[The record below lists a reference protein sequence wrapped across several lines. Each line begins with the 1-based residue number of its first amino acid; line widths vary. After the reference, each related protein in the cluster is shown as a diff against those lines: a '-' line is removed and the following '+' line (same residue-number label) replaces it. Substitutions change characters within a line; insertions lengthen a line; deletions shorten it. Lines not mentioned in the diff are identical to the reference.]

1 MAFHAN
7 LTRPMSS
14 DGPVSLV
21 LNRCG
26 LEPMH
31 TWTARTCRAG
41 HGPRPQQHSILAAR
55 QLERRTM
62 ISYAYYSPLG
72 KTDRMY
78 AQCRSNLDHFLRRGL
93 PPHDGHNHPDVILNV
108 IGDTPVPSLG
118 GRRITIRRR
127 ALGPADLFVHV
138 QALRETLG
146 RNDDTYYFVFLNC
159 GVRGPYLMPASHP
172 TARLGVAS
180 WLEPFTSLLRNGA
193 MISGPSISCQPSPH
207 LQSYFVVGTK
217 QAAEQ
222 FILPKWGKEDNN
234 KTRIIIESEI
244 GLSTAVIQAGF
255 KIASLQSWG
264 ATFMPMD
271 CMRLC
276 QSNPTLF
283 AQDPFELIFLKH
295 GGNSL
300 PPEGSCKTN
309 LIHVVDSVLTRSAL
323 DEKSLK
329 DFKTCCAARQYEDP
343 ESPQSPSTLPP
354 KETQLTPTQAILW
367 AKKKAKHGD
376 RAAEKGDAY
385 RAKLA
390 ALHDAYS
397 TAAERRTMEAKVRA
411 GAAALPPTPQSRTP
425 GQESKPAKG
434 SEQEAL
440 NDAYSTVAEGSAIR
454 TKAEAGA
461 AAQPP
466 QSLTPSEARKLAKR
480 AELAKRQQLST
491 S

>member
-1 MAFHAN
+1 MFHAN
-7 LTRPMSS
+7 RTRPVSS
-14 DGPVSLV
+14 DGPV

-108 IGDTPVPSLG
+108 IGDSPVPSLG

-127 ALGPADLFVHV
+127 ALGPADLFVHA

-180 WLEPFTSLLRNGA
+180 WLEPFTSLLRNGV

-207 LQSYFVVGTK
+207 LQSCFVVGTK

-222 FILPKWGKEDNN
+222 FILPKWGKEYDN
-234 KTRIIIESEI
+234 KTRIIVESEI
-244 GLSTAVIQAGF
+244 GLSTAIIQAGF

-276 QSNPTLF
+276 QTNPTLF

-309 LIHVVDSVLTRSAL
+309 LMHVADSVLRRSAL
-323 DEKSLK
+323 DEKSLA
-329 DFKTCCAARQYEDP
+329 DFKTCCAARQYDDP
-343 ESPQSPSTLPP
+343 GSPQYPSTLPP
-354 KETQLTPTQAILW
+354 KETLLTPAQAITW
-367 AKKKAKHGD
+367 AKKIAKHGD
-376 RAAEKGDAY
+376 RRAEKGDAY

-390 ALHDAYS
+390 ALNEAYS

-411 GAAALPPTPQSRTP
+411 GAAALPPTPLPRTP
-425 GQESKPAKG
+425 SQESKLGKG
-434 SEQEAL
+434 SKQEAL
-440 NDAYSTVAEGSAIR
+440 NDAYSTSAEGSATG
-454 TKAEAGA
+454 TKSMAGA

-466 QSLTPSEARKLAKR
+466 QPLTPIQARKLAKR
-480 AELAKRQQLST
+480 AELAKRQQSST